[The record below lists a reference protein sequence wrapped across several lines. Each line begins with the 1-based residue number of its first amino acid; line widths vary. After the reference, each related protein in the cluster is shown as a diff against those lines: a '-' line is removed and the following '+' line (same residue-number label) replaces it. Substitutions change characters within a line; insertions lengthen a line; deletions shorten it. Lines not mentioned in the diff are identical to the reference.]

1 MDIHGLSTWIA
12 RAAGKPWT
20 FALCTLAVLIWA
32 TTGANSWT
40 AGAHPNPSNLK
51 EHHRPDRLSQGHFL
65 DLLSGNEKTHDLVV
79 VYEVHDGSSS
89 HAAFYG
95 K

>member
-1 MDIHGLSTWIA
+1 
-12 RAAGKPWT
+12 
-20 FALCTLAVLIWA
+20 
-32 TTGANSWT
+32 
-40 AGAHPNPSNLK
+40 
-51 EHHRPDRLSQGHFL
+51 L